1 MYGDQFGEF
10 ACEYWG
16 LKGLRVLATMTVMV
30 MRMSKKEIGLSS
42 KKQLSHFFS
51 VTARLQCES
60 A

>member
-1 MYGDQFGEF
+1 M
-10 ACEYWG
+10 WILG
-16 LKGLRVLATMTVMV
+16 LKGLRALATMTVMA